1 MTMTPYRILSLT
13 GLLLI
18 TACNGGAAPI
28 DSKSYLNELDGPK
41 VKGVSD
47 ALAQAATAAEQQGN
61 FRVAAQNYEQMLEKK
76 PGDKDL
82 MLSLADSLRRDGQ
95 SARAVT
101 VYDALL
107 AADPKNIAAKEGK
120 GLALIASGDFDS
132 PAALFD
138 EVMAADPTRWK
149 TLNAL
154 GILFTTRN
162 MQPEAQQYFK
172 EALKYHASS
181 PSIMNNLGLSQAL
194 ERNFDG
200 AIGTLSQASA
210 TAQPGTLERK
220 RIDLNTALVLAS
232 AGKLDDARMLAEQYL
247 AGAELDNNLG
257 LYAHLAKDDQMAR
270 AYLNKAL
277 SDSKVYYAKA
287 WDNLEEINKT
297 STTPDKK
304 TDKKTA
310 EKKADKKPD
319 EKKVADKKTPE
330 KPATKA
336 DAASAVISPAQA
348 PALAPAASAEPAA
361 PAAAP
366 AIMADTAQPPA
377 ATPTQFVPPA
387 VAPAVATPVT
397 PAAAAQPVPAPT
409 ATTPQGF
416 APPPVSAPQP
426 AATSAATATATQ

>member
-304 TDKKTA
+304 TDKKDSLKA
-310 EKKADKKPD
+310 MLKKLGTGLFVTELMGQGVNYVTGDYSRGAAGYWVENGVIQYPVQ
-319 EKKVADKKTPE
+319 EITIAGHLGEMFQQIVAVG
-330 KPATKA
+330 A
-336 DAASAVISPAQA
+336 DAYTYGSKTIGSVLIEKMKIAG
-348 PALAPAASAEPAA
+348 
-361 PAAAP
+361 
-366 AIMADTAQPPA
+366 
-377 ATPTQFVPPA
+377 
-387 VAPAVATPVT
+387 
-397 PAAAAQPVPAPT
+397 
-409 ATTPQGF
+409 QGN
-416 APPPVSAPQP
+416 
-426 AATSAATATATQ
+426 